1 MLQIIA
7 TVVGAVLSAI
17 SWLIRRRVRNDVV
30 DEALE
35 RRLKLVELHQR
46 MKSAGLNAEALGR
59 LENELIS
66 PTASQN
72 QAEMPGKR
80 ANSASVQTVR
90 LM

>member
-7 TVVGAVLSAI
+7 TVVGAVLGAI

-66 PTASQN
+66 PQ
-72 QAEMPGKR
+72 QAKTRVKCPENGPI
-80 ANSASVQTVR
+80 R
-90 LM
+90 LLSRPFA